1 MFEAEI
7 SMFTQDCRR
16 APEPRWQASM
26 LRRIREPAS
35 VEAIDAAGNE
45 IVFSY

>member
-1 MFEAEI
+1 
-7 SMFTQDCRR
+7 
-16 APEPRWQASM
+16 M